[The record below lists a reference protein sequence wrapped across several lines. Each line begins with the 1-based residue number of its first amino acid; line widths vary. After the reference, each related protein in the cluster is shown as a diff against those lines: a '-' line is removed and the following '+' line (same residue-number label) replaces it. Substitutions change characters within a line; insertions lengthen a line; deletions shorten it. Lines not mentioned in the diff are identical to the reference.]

1 MLRNLIALRKVN
13 DTHGHD
19 AADQALYSAKLQGR
33 SRTPNLAQPVA
44 GSSRR
49 RLKRRCFQKY
59 WAGHSR
65 I

>member
-33 SRTPNLAQPVA
+33 SRSITYSIADNQSAARRTLLSLLRARRA
-44 GSSRR
+44 G
-49 RLKRRCFQKY
+49 
-59 WAGHSR
+59 A
-65 I
+65 